1 MGGGVEPCVALC
13 LDKGLVVVVVVVV
26 VVVGMSCTCILR
38 AGHYLYSRC
47 ECVFCFPMHY
57 PNEAY
62 FKMDVSEGHYTLL
75 REPLRVHVEHRS
87 ITLWCCILCLFYA
100 SDICCGLANHA
111 A

>member
-47 ECVFCFPMHY
+47 ECVFCFPMH
-57 PNEAY
+57 
-62 FKMDVSEGHYTLL
+62 
-75 REPLRVHVEHRS
+75 
-87 ITLWCCILCLFYA
+87 
-100 SDICCGLANHA
+100 
-111 A
+111 